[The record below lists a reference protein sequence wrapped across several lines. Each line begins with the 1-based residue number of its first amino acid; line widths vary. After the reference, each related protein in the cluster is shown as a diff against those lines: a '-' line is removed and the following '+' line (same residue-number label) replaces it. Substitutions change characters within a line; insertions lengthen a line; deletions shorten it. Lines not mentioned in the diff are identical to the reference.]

1 MSLRPGLEERGK
13 SRLPPGFDLWNV
25 KPVTE
30 VYLQNFS
37 GITEENHKEPY
48 SERGAG
54 FETRSC
60 RNDSVIMATFNVV
73 IQLYNINK

>member
-1 MSLRPGLEERGK
+1 MGGWMSLRPGLEERGK

-37 GITEENHKEPY
+37 RITEENHKEPH
-48 SERGAG
+48 
-54 FETRSC
+54 
-60 RNDSVIMATFNVV
+60 
-73 IQLYNINK
+73 